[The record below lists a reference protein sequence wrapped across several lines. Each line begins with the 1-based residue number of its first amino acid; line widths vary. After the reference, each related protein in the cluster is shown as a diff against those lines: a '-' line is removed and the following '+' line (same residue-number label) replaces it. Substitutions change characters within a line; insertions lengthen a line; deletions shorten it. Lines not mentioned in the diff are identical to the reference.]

1 MKLGACAG
9 DTKVRMA
16 PRVYTTLLLACL
28 TVAPVAFAQEP
39 SPRGSTG
46 APATL
51 EATPPSTESAPAA
64 ATADATTAAAT
75 ASAPAAPSDTPP
87 NLPIVAAPTPTPVMT
102 PLDLASA
109 YQIGPEDVL
118 EISVW
123 KNPELSRTVP
133 VRPDGKVSLP
143 LVNDIQASGLTPIDL
158 RDQVTAKLSEYIPA
172 PEVSVIVREVH
183 SRKVTV
189 TGAVKLPGRYEMKSA
204 LTVLEVIALAQ
215 GLTDFASKDRIVV
228 LRQNGQ
234 KTERIPFNYRKISDS
249 AQQDN
254 FLVRPGD
261 IVFVP

>member
-1 MKLGACAG
+1 MKHG
-9 DTKVRMA
+9 VSS
-16 PRVYTTLLLACL
+16 TLLVACL
-28 TVAPVAFAQEP
+28 TAAPVAFAQEP
-39 SPRGSTG
+39 VPRTSIDPP
-46 APATL
+46 AATL
-51 EATPPSTESAPAA
+51 ETGTISPDPATAALPADAAASATPSTAGATTPDTPPSVTVARPVT
-64 ATADATTAAAT
+64 AT
-75 ASAPAAPSDTPP
+75 
-87 NLPIVAAPTPTPVMT
+87 VPTPM
-102 PLDLASA
+102 DLATA

-143 LVNDIQASGLTPIDL
+143 LVNDIRAAGLTPIDL

-189 TGAVKLPGRYEMKSA
+189 AGAVKLPGRFELKSTM
-204 LTVLEVIALAQ
+204 TVLEVIALAQ
-215 GLTDFASKDRIVV
+215 GLTDFASRDRIVI

-234 KTERIPFNYRKISDS
+234 KTERIPFNYRKINDAS
-249 AQQDN
+249 QQDN
-254 FLVRPGD
+254 FLIRPGD

>member
-1 MKLGACAG
+1 MKPVVSA
-9 DTKVRMA
+9 
-16 PRVYTTLLLACL
+16 TLLLACL

-39 SPRGSTG
+39 EPRTSIDVPPATVD
-46 APATL
+46 APA
-51 EATPPSTESAPAA
+51 ATAPAA
-64 ATADATTAAAT
+64 AEPAD
-75 ASAPAAPSDTPP
+75 
-87 NLPIVAAPTPTPVMT
+87 AAPTPTPPPAT
-102 PLDLASA
+102 PADTPPTVTTATRPASASVPTPIDLATA

-143 LVNDIQASGLTPIDL
+143 LVNDIQAAGLTPIDL

-189 TGAVKLPGRYEMKSA
+189 AGAVKLPGRYELKSTM
-204 LTVLEVIALAQ
+204 TVLEVIALAQ
-215 GLTDFASKDRIVV
+215 GLTDFASRDRIVI
-228 LRQNGQ
+228 LRQNGP

-254 FLVRPGD
+254 FLIRPGD

>member
-1 MKLGACAG
+1 MKLGVSA
-9 DTKVRMA
+9 
-16 PRVYTTLLLACL
+16 TLLLACL
-28 TVAPVAFAQEP
+28 AVAPVAFAQEP
-39 SPRGSTG
+39 TPRTSTEV
-46 APATL
+46 PATL
-51 EATPPSTESAPAA
+51 DTVSTSPDSATTSSPADAPAVETPSAAATTTLNTPAGVEARTPPS
-64 ATADATTAAAT
+64 
-75 ASAPAAPSDTPP
+75 
-87 NLPIVAAPTPTPVMT
+87 LPVVAVAPTPVPTPI
-102 PLDLASA
+102 DLATA

-189 TGAVKLPGRYEMKSA
+189 AGAVKLPGRYELKSTM
-204 LTVLEVIALAQ
+204 TVLEVIALAQ
-215 GLTDFASKDRIVV
+215 GLTDFASRDRIVI

-234 KTERIPFNYRKISDS
+234 KTDRIPFNYRKISDA

>member
-1 MKLGACAG
+1 MKHGVSA
-9 DTKVRMA
+9 
-16 PRVYTTLLLACL
+16 TLLAACL
-28 TVAPVAFAQEP
+28 TAAPVAFAQEP
-39 SPRGSTG
+39 APRSSIDLPAATLDTG
-46 APATL
+46 TTSSDPAT
-51 EATPPSTESAPAA
+51 TSSPSDAAAA
-64 ATADATTAAAT
+64 ATSSPAATT
-75 ASAPAAPSDTPP
+75 PSDT
-87 NLPIVAAPTPTPVMT
+87 LPTTPVARPAMAAVPTPIE
-102 PLDLASA
+102 LATA

-143 LVNDIQASGLTPIDL
+143 LVNDIQAAGLTPIDL

-189 TGAVKLPGRYEMKSA
+189 AGAVKLPGRYELKSTM
-204 LTVLEVIALAQ
+204 TVLEVIALAQ
-215 GLTDFASKDRIVV
+215 GLTDFASRDRIVI

-234 KTERIPFNYRKISDS
+234 KTERIPFNYRKISDA

-254 FLVRPGD
+254 FLIRPGD